1 MAEDDRGEIIATVAV
16 TCLDYPPAY
25 TNSIGR
31 RGFIAN
37 MYTADEYRGQGIAA
51 ALIHM
56 MDEEAVNGGVP
67 KPILHTS
74 ATGGKAY
81 AKSEANEA
89 DVVMENDPE

>member
-1 MAEDDRGEIIATVAV
+1 MT
-16 TCLDYPPAY
+16 
-25 TNSIGR
+25 GR
-31 RGFIAN
+31 AKELKEAPGSLS
-37 MYTADEYRGQGIAA
+37 
-51 ALIHM
+51 LIHM
-56 MDEEAVNGGVP
+56 MDEEAANGGVP

>member
-1 MAEDDRGEIIATVAV
+1 
-16 TCLDYPPAY
+16 
-25 TNSIGR
+25 
-31 RGFIAN
+31 
-37 MYTADEYRGQGIAA
+37 
-51 ALIHM
+51 M
-56 MDEEAVNGGVP
+56 MDEEAANGGVP